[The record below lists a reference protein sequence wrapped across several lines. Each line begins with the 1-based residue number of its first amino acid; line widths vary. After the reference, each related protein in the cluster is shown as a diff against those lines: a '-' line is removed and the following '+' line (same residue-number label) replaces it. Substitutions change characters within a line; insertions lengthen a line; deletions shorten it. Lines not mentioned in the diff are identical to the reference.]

1 MPAPRPVASFRPTR
15 DERDVVT
22 AATLPFPGLQP
33 ARRTAIRRWLIV
45 CAIMVLLIVVIGG
58 VTRLTESGLSIT
70 EWAPVTGVVPP
81 LSQEGWTEAFE
92 AYQRIPEYQQLNQ
105 GMTLAEFKQIY
116 FWEYLHRLWAR
127 LVGLAFVVPFVVFL
141 ARGGLPR
148 PLTWRLLTL
157 VLLTGAQGAL
167 GWFMV
172 ASGLADRT
180 DVSQYRLAAH
190 LALALVIYALTVWT
204 VADLGGGAERRNS
217 GDSAGRSED
226 LRRLSGLFLGLVFLT
241 AVAGAFV
248 AGLDGGRAYNTFPL
262 MGGQVIPGGY
272 GALDPWWRNL
282 FENVAAVQFNH
293 RLLGVA
299 CVVYATTLWL
309 WGRGRA
315 PDGRV
320 RVVLGLTALAAVGQV
335 LLGITTLLLVVPI
348 PVAALHQAGAV
359 VLLTAALL
367 LHHALRSAS
376 LPTAPVPAAA

>member
-1 MPAPRPVASFRPTR
+1 
-15 DERDVVT
+15 
-22 AATLPFPGLQP
+22 
-33 ARRTAIRRWLIV
+33 
-45 CAIMVLLIVVIGG
+45 
-58 VTRLTESGLSIT
+58 
-70 EWAPVTGVVPP
+70 
-81 LSQEGWTEAFE
+81 
-92 AYQRIPEYQQLNQ
+92 
-105 GMTLAEFKQIY
+105 MTLAEFKRIY

-148 PLTWRLLTL
+148 PLTWRLVTL
-157 VLLTGAQGAL
+157 VLLTGVQGAL

-204 VADLGGGAERRNS
+204 AADLREHPDDGGGAPVAARFLTAS
-217 GDSAGRSED
+217 GV
-226 LRRLSGLFLGLVFLT
+226 LVGLVFLT

-262 MGGQVIPGGY
+262 MGGRVIPGGY
-272 GALDPWWRNL
+272 GALDPWWRNV

-299 CVVYATTLWL
+299 CVVYAAVLWL

-315 PDGRV
+315 PGGRA
-320 RVVLGLTALAAVGQV
+320 RVMLGLTALAALGQAA
-335 LLGITTLLLVVPI
+335 LGITTLLMFVPI

-367 LHHALRSAS
+367 LHHALRSAG
-376 LPTAPVPAAA
+376 LPAGSNQPKP